1 MIVLALV
8 AALFAL
14 AWIAAFVLPP
24 LVAPGLEAATVALH
38 RRLDRGEGQL
48 GRVLPKSWAAQ
59 AGEIPLIAALAL
71 ALIAGTWAF
80 FALLEDVVMGDP
92 IVGLDKAVYAALQR
106 LRDPAFDTVLVA
118 ITELGDSKVVMPVAA
133 AGLAALLVMRRWR
146 AALFV
151 LIATAGAAAFV
162 GGVKGVIQR
171 PRPVQI
177 YDGLVQYSFPS
188 GHASM
193 SIVLYGT
200 LAFLLAYGAPVTW
213 RRRVAFL
220 ALALVALIAF
230 SRVYLGAHWLSDVLA
245 GLAFGMAWVALLAM
259 IYVRGRPA
267 PVPASAFAG
276 LLLVAIVAAGAV
288 HMVNDLAKET
298 GRYAIPADLRPKAP

>member
-14 AWIAAFVLPP
+14 AWLSAFVVPA
-24 LVAPGLEAATVALH
+24 LVAPRLEAATVALH
-38 RRLDRGEGQL
+38 RQLDRGEGL
-48 GRVLPKSWAAQ
+48 FGRFLPKSWAAH
-59 AGEIPLIAALAL
+59 AGEIPLIAALAF

-80 FALLEDVVMGDP
+80 VALLEDVVMGDP

-106 LRDPAFDTVLVA
+106 LREPAFDTVLVA

-133 AGLAALLVMRRWR
+133 AGLAALLLMRRWR
-146 AALFV
+146 AALFL
-151 LIATAGAAAFV
+151 LIATAGAAVFV
-162 GGVKGVIQR
+162 GGVKGVIHR

-200 LAFLLAYGAPVTW
+200 LAFLLAYGAPARW

-259 IYVRGRPA
+259 IYVRGKPA
-267 PVPASAFAG
+267 PVPAKAFAG
-276 LLLVAIVAAGAV
+276 LLLVAIVAAGAF
-288 HMVNDLAKET
+288 HMFNDLAKET